1 MIILVATTNPG
12 KIREITRIL
21 DVPGLSILTPRDIN
35 IVLDVEENGQSFA
48 ENALIKARAWCKA
61 SGYPCLADDSGLSVD
76 VLKGRPGV
84 RSARFAGENATD
96 EENYTLLL
104 DSLKGVKDRSA
115 RFICVVA
122 LAFPDGE
129 VVLAQGEYVGQILDK
144 PAGDSGFGYDPV
156 FLDPA
161 SGRSFAQLSPE
172 EKNDRS
178 HRKKALVE
186 LKSRLKESGRIRF
199 F

>member
-12 KIREITRIL
+12 KIREISRIL
-21 DVPGLSILTPRDIN
+21 AVPGVSILTPRDVN

-48 ENALIKARAWCKA
+48 ENARIKASAWCKA
-61 SGYPCLADDSGLSVD
+61 SGYPALADDSGLIVD
-76 VLKGRPGV
+76 ALDGRPGV
-84 RSARFAGENATD
+84 RSARFAGEHATD
-96 EENYTLLL
+96 EENYMLLL
-104 DSLKGVKDRSA
+104 ESLKGVEDRRA
-115 RFICVVA
+115 RFVCATA

-129 VVLAQGEYVGQILDK
+129 VVQARGEYEGRILEA
-144 PAGDSGFGYDPV
+144 PIGEEGFGYDPV

-178 HRKKALVE
+178 HRKRALVE
-186 LKSRLKESGRIRF
+186 LKRKLQDSGRL
-199 F
+199 

>member
-129 VVLAQGEYVGQILDK
+129 VVLAQGEYVGQILDE